1 MQEHADPEA
10 VRVELQA
17 QVERALKA
25 GIDVTH
31 VDTHMGT
38 VAQLSQQLEAQG
50 LPLFDQMVA
59 MPLDESADRVQVAKK
74 LFDALPAGLS
84 YFVLHPAL
92 DTPELRAIAPDWPSR
107 VADYQA
113 FTSAELRDHVKSS
126 GLHVVGYRALRDML
140 RASAA

>member
-74 LFDALPAGLS
+74 LFERIL
-84 YFVLHPAL
+84 
-92 DTPELRAIAPDWPSR
+92 LRIGR
-107 VADYQA
+107 LQCC
-113 FTSAELRDHVKSS
+113 
-126 GLHVVGYRALRDML
+126 
-140 RASAA
+140 AAWNNRQRCR